1 MRVARC
7 DVLPLVQRA
16 VHAGLD
22 AELQRFVS
30 SLAILAGSGAAIARD
45 EDPILLGPH
54 TRLGLGAKPD
64 CLPVLPACGFAYSS
78 LH

>member
-30 SLAILAGSGAAIARD
+30 SLAILTALHGA
-45 EDPILLGPH
+45 PIWQPGI
-54 TRLGLGAKPD
+54 
-64 CLPVLPACGFAYSS
+64 V
-78 LH
+78 